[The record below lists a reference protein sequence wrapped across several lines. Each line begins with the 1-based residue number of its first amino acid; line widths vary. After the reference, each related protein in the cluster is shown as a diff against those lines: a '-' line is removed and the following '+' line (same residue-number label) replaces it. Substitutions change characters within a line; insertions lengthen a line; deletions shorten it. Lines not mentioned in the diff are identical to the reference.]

1 MHDTT
6 VRSLA
11 KTITWRITG
20 TGATFVISYA
30 IVGDISIS
38 SSIAAIQLTFNTVLY
53 FIHERV
59 WGKIKWGRQT

>member
-20 TGATFVISYA
+20 TGATFAISYA

-38 SSIAAIQLTFNTVLY
+38 SSIAVIQLTFNTVLY

-59 WGKIKWGRQT
+59 WGKIKWGQQT